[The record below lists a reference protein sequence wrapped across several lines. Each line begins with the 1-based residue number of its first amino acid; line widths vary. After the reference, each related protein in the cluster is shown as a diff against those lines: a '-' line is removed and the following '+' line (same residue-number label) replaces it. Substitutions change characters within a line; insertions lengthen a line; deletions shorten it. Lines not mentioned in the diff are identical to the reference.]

1 MHQTILNFFMGNVKN
16 SPFRRLLATTLA
28 LMVFSG
34 GLIPETALALQKSP
48 NSIQPYLE
56 QVINRLTEFRLDNGL
71 KFIVLER
78 HQAPVVSFLTYADV
92 GGIDEPD
99 GQTGVAHFLE
109 HLAFKGTKR
118 IGTTDYKAEA
128 PLLAKLEQLD
138 NQIKTGKANS
148 KKDEIARLET
158 EFKSVESQAIKLVK
172 QNEMGQ
178 IVEQAGGVGLNATTS
193 SEATRY
199 FYSFPANK

>member
-1 MHQTILNFFMGNVKN
+1 MHQTILDLFLDNRKK
-16 SPFRRLLATTLA
+16 SPYHRLLAITLA
-28 LMVFSG
+28 LILFNWGWM
-34 GLIPETALALQKSP
+34 PEMAISLEKSP

-118 IGTTDYKAEA
+118 IGTTDYQAEA
-128 PLLAKLEQLD
+128 PLLEKLEKLD
-138 NQIKTGKANS
+138 NQIKIAKTNG

-158 EFKSVESQAIKLVK
+158 EFKS
-172 QNEMGQ
+172 
-178 IVEQAGGVGLNATTS
+178 
-193 SEATRY
+193 
-199 FYSFPANK
+199 

>member
-1 MHQTILNFFMGNVKN
+1 MHQTILESFMDNLKK
-16 SPFRRLLATTLA
+16 SPCRRLLATALA
-28 LMVFSG
+28 LILFNWGWM
-34 GLIPETALALQKSP
+34 PEMAIALQKSE

-128 PLLAKLEQLD
+128 PLLQKLEQLD
-138 NQIKTGKANS
+138 NQIKTAKTSGKKA
-148 KKDEIARLET
+148 EIARL
-158 EFKSVESQAIKLVK
+158 
-172 QNEMGQ
+172 
-178 IVEQAGGVGLNATTS
+178 
-193 SEATRY
+193 
-199 FYSFPANK
+199 